1 MGKDNRQ
8 MELLTEADE
17 LLTKIEEVEQRC
29 QSSAADVQLR
39 QEELKT
45 AREVYAGAVAELR
58 GLARVRKEEHPL
70 FDAFAATAALPEM
83 ANLRSVAD
91 KLGATFT
98 VKHANTDNPDA
109 EEPSAD
115 GEALV
120 KKIRK
125 MKREE
130 PKWTQEA
137 LAATL
142 GISRRQVRKALE
154 AE

>member
-1 MGKDNRQ
+1 MGKDKGKQ

-70 FDAFAATAALPEM
+70 FDAVAAAASQVP
-83 ANLRSVAD
+83 AR
-91 KLGATFT
+91 GT
-98 VKHANTDNPDA
+98 VERPDF
-109 EEPSAD
+109 ETEQEPSAD
-115 GEALV
+115 GEALT